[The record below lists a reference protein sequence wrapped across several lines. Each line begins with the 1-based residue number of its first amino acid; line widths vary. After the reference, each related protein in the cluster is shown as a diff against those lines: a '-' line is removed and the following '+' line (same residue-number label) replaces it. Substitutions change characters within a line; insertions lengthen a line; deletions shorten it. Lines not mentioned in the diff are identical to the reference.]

1 MGYAAHR
8 YDSMFR
14 ATVQVLRGIWC
25 NVGNGVRLS
34 ICFGFRLAK
43 AWWLLFCCVFFPC
56 IFRCRK
62 ENNRARRTGVWKL
75 WSFFCGLGLK
85 TATVTALCPNRKQLV
100 IPRYIWEKQKNSR
113 EQPSLKLTVRP
124 LKRVFCSKKNKNTK
138 PAVKK
143 TPGWHDEFFGL
154 VIWNF
159 GNKKTSVPWRL
170 HPVGT
175 SQQKSP
181 NSLDKELTDVERLGM
196 AEFLLEAGSYEST
209 ALWAGWWFH
218 IYTPEILILAS
229 ILDLRGLVWGPG
241 LWWECEA
248 FGMTIIYTTLFSWTG
263 WELSNSQIHVY
274 L

>member
-1 MGYAAHR
+1 MKHTPTPEKVRNTWYPKNDGSLNVPGPKRFKCVNLLISSFPQRSVSIFFGKNQPFQMMLTCTGCWKKKPDNEAGTVNGIKNMGYAAHR

-62 ENNRARRTGVWKL
+62 ENNRARRSGVWKL

-124 LKRVFCSKKNKNTK
+124 LKRVFCSKRKQEHETRSQKNTRMTWW
-138 PAVKK
+138 VF
-143 TPGWHDEFFGL
+143 WFG
-154 VIWNF
+154 
-159 GNKKTSVPWRL
+159 
-170 HPVGT
+170 
-175 SQQKSP
+175 
-181 NSLDKELTDVERLGM
+181 
-196 AEFLLEAGSYEST
+196 
-209 ALWAGWWFH
+209 
-218 IYTPEILILAS
+218 
-229 ILDLRGLVWGPG
+229 DLKFR
-241 LWWECEA
+241 E
-248 FGMTIIYTTLFSWTG
+248 
-263 WELSNSQIHVY
+263 
-274 L
+274 